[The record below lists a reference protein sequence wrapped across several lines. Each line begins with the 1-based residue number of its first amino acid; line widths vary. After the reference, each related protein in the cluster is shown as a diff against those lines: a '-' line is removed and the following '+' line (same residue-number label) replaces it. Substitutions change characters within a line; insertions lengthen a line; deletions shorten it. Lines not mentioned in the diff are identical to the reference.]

1 MTSPSQAIIP
11 NKYANPGSS
20 GCHTYI
26 LPAFFDLCPELGAH
40 TRVLDVGCGNGAVT
54 AQVAQRGSEVL
65 GIDMSETGIQLARR
79 NCPNA
84 RFEVLPAD
92 AYLLRNLD
100 EEPFDLVYSLEV
112 IEHLYQV
119 PSFIEGCFAATRRG
133 GHVHLLHALSRV
145 CKELDDRTYGR
156 MGQTSQFGSGWRAH
170 SVLQPKVAIPAA
182 GEDWLPRSEVPRRG
196 TSAIPLEE
204 HGDLSGAALSG
215 PNPLLPRRADPEP

>member
-1 MTSPSQAIIP
+1 MTSPGQAIIP
-11 NKYANPGSS
+11 NEYANPGSS

-26 LPAFFDLCPELGAH
+26 LPAFFGLCPELGAH
-40 TRVLDVGCGNGAVT
+40 VRVLDVGCGNGAVT
-54 AQVAQRGSEVL
+54 AQVAQRGSKVL

-84 RFEVLPAD
+84 RFEVMPAD

-133 GHVHLLHALSRV
+133 GTFICSTPYHGYAKNLMIALTDGWDKHHSSGVDGEHIQFFSRKSLSRLLE
-145 CKELDDRTYGR
+145 KIGFRDLKFRGAGR
-156 MGQTSQFGSGWRAH
+156 APYLWKSMLISGVR
-170 SVLQPKVAIPAA
+170 P
-182 GEDWLPRSEVPRRG
+182 
-196 TSAIPLEE
+196 
-204 HGDLSGAALSG
+204 
-215 PNPLLPRRADPEP
+215 

>member
-133 GHVHLLHALSRV
+133 GTFICSTPYHGYAKNLMIALTDGWDRHHSSGVDGEHIQFFSRKSLSRLLE
-145 CKELDDRTYGR
+145 KIGFRDLKFRGAGR
-156 MGQTSQFGSGWRAH
+156 APYLWKSM
-170 SVLQPKVAIPAA
+170 VI
-182 GEDWLPRSEVPRRG
+182 
-196 TSAIPLEE
+196 SAVRP
-204 HGDLSGAALSG
+204 
-215 PNPLLPRRADPEP
+215 